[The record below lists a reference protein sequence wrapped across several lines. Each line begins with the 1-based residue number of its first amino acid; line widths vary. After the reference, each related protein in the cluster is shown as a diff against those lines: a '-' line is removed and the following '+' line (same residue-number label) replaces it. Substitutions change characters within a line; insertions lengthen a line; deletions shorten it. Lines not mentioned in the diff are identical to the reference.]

1 MIKFFIKCFLL
12 VTILFFGVLL
22 GMQEANRGLLQM
34 KGFDDNT
41 YGEAF
46 QIKKN
51 DSGEVE
57 AAVLGEELTVHDIE
71 EKQKKLEKMKAF
83 HFFSGLGDKL
93 ADLLAAMFQNLVSF
107 VLFAFEK
114 AISMLN

>member
-1 MIKFFIKCFLL
+1 M
-12 VTILFFGVLL
+12 FFGVLL

-51 DSGEVE
+51 DTGEVE
-57 AAVLGEELTVHDIE
+57 AEVLGEEITAHDIE
-71 EKQKKLEKMKAF
+71 EKQKKLEEMKAV
-83 HFFSGLGDKL
+83 HFFSSLGDKL
-93 ADLLAAMFQNLVSF
+93 ADLLSAMFQNLVSL
-107 VLFAFEK
+107 VLITFEK
-114 AISMLN
+114 AISMLK